1 MARPVGR
8 PKGSTKDKAMPTK
21 VTITTVVNDKG
32 EIIEVAK
39 NKRGRKPRTAQEIKA
54 SGLELQRCSC
64 CGKEKTLDQ
73 FYISNSKLHNFN
85 HRFPTCKECVWALY
99 EETLEKSQRDEKI
112 AIFRMC
118 QLMGVVFLENIYES
132 SLEER
137 NDKLARGMKN
147 SSIFKLYMKNINSLP
162 QYDDMEFLDGKQFT
176 EEELAER
183 KQIRLRGNLTERDL
197 QNQETTI
204 ARLGYDPFEEE
215 PIEDRKYLFNVL
227 VDYLDDSILE
237 DNFLLNSIISIVK
250 SQRQVAKLDAQIS
263 SIINDPER
271 MANNMSA
278 VKSLVEA
285 KKNISNAMLKT
296 AEDNGISA
304 KYNTTKSKGQGTLSG
319 ILGRLNDIGFE
330 SAKINMFD
338 IETSKSLRQIADIS
352 NKSIIEQLNL
362 DDSEWSSM
370 VAEQRHLLT
379 DLQGRYDIAKEE
391 CRLLR
396 LLLRSKGISYDTKD
410 LEQLKDRI
418 IDVDDWVDE
427 ALEKKVHTII
437 EGRRVSLEDLAREE
451 CERDVEEEDR
461 QQEAIINT
469 ETKEDI
475 ESVSEDNIGTEEID
489 EGNIPF

>member
-1 MARPVGR
+1 M
-8 PKGSTKDKAMPTK
+8 
-21 VTITTVVNDKG
+21 
-32 EIIEVAK
+32 
-39 NKRGRKPRTAQEIKA
+39 
-54 SGLELQRCSC
+54 
-64 CGKEKTLDQ
+64 
-73 FYISNSKLHNFN
+73 
-85 HRFPTCKECVWALY
+85 
-99 EETLEKSQRDEKI
+99 
-112 AIFRMC
+112 
-118 QLMGVVFLENIYES
+118 
-132 SLEER
+132 
-137 NDKLARGMKN
+137 
-147 SSIFKLYMKNINSLP
+147 
-162 QYDDMEFLDGKQFT
+162 
-176 EEELAER
+176 AER

-285 KKNISNAMLKT
+285 KKNISTAMLKT

-410 LEQLKDRI
+410 LEKLKDRI

-427 ALEKKVHTII
+427 ALEKKVHTVI

-461 QQEAIINT
+461 QQEVIIDT

-475 ESVSEDNIGTEEID
+475 ESVSEDNIGAEEID